1 MYFLAIDLSLLRRL
15 EIYQNYHP
23 TKHAVVQCRGLG
35 LHHIQQIMYSDV
47 TPKLLGFMDSTW
59 LRKLLAMPETS

>member
-1 MYFLAIDLSLLRRL
+1 MYFLADLSLLRRL
-15 EIYQNYHP
+15 AIYQNYHP
-23 TKHAVVQCRGLG
+23 TKHAVVQRRRLG

-47 TPKLLGFMDSTW
+47 TPKLLDFMDSTW